1 MNWQLPIVILI
12 VAGAAGYLGLQT
24 WRSWTG
30 RKAGCGKG
38 SCGCGAA
45 KEKASAGSEV
55 LIPSGQLTL
64 RRREL
69 DRS

>member
-12 VAGAAGYLGLQT
+12 VAVAAAYLGVQT

-38 SCGCGAA
+38 SCGCGKP
-45 KEKASAGSEV
+45 KENATDGVEI
-55 LIPSGQLTL
+55 LIPAGQLTV
-64 RRREL
+64 RRR
-69 DRS
+69 DSGR